1 MEENLDEEDQQR
13 AREMA
18 IELSMSSIADISRL
32 LSFNLDSVQITE
44 DDLKEDSDF
53 SMFFLF
59 LNFSC

>member
-53 SMFFLF
+53 SMFFY
-59 LNFSC
+59 S